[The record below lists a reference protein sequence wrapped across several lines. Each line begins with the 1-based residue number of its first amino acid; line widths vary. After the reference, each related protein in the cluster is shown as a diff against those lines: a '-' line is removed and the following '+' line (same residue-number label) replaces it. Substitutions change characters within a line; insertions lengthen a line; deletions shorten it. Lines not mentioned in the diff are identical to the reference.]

1 MSGVLVTAVSAFFSL
16 LILAI
21 VVRALLTWV
30 RPRAYSRWF
39 HEFERALETFTEP
52 VLAPIRRFVP
62 PVGPGID
69 FSPLVAVI
77 LLDLVRTLAIELL
90 LRVQ

>member
-1 MSGVLVTAVSAFFSL
+1 VLVSAVSMFFSF

-21 VVRALLTWV
+21 VVRAILTWV
-30 RPRAYSRWF
+30 RPRVYSRWYYQ
-39 HEFERALETFTEP
+39 LEQLLEAVTEP
-52 VLAPIRRFVP
+52 ILAPIRRFVP

-77 LLDLVRTLAIELL
+77 LLDLVRALL
-90 LRVQ
+90 IRFLFMMD